1 MRNRLKSVKLR
12 EILGIALAAAAVLIC
27 LAALRDIPHGTKKTF
42 AAGGRESGI
51 IPPAPPD
58 GTVRIN
64 EADAEELQQLPG
76 IGETIA
82 QAIIDER
89 EAHGPFLYPEDLMA
103 VRGIGESKYEQIRP
117 WLDYS
122 IPTTEGE

>member
-1 MRNRLKSVKLR
+1 MRNRLKSANPKTV
-12 EILGIALAAAAVLIC
+12 LGIILAAAAALIC
-27 LAALRDIPHGTKKTF
+27 LAAVRDTPHGTTETF
-42 AAGGRESGI
+42 SAGGRNAGI
-51 IPPAPPD
+51 VTPAPPD
-58 GTVRIN
+58 GTIRIN

-76 IGETIA
+76 IGETTA

-103 VRGIGESKYEQIRP
+103 VRGIGESKYEQLRP

-122 IPTTEGE
+122 ISSTEGE

>member
-1 MRNRLKSVKLR
+1 M
-12 EILGIALAAAAVLIC
+12 LIC

-42 AAGGRESGI
+42 AAGGRESEI

-58 GTVRIN
+58 GTVRII

>member
-42 AAGGRESGI
+42 AAGGRESEI

-89 EAHGPFLYPEDLMA
+89 EAHGPFRYPEDLMA

>member
-1 MRNRLKSVKLR
+1 MHLFKRAASIVT
-12 EILGIALAAAAVLIC
+12 AACMMLAGMPAGTVPVGAA
-27 LAALRDIPHGTKKTF
+27 
-42 AAGGRESGI
+42 
-51 IPPAPPD
+51 D
-58 GTVRIN
+58 GTIRIN

-76 IGETIA
+76 VGETIA

-89 EAHGPFLYPEDLMA
+89 EAHGPFYFPEDLMA